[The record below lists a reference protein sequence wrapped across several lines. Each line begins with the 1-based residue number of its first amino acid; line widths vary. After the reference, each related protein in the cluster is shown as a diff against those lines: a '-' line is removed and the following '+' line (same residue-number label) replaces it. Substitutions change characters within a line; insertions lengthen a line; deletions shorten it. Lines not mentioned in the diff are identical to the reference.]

1 MRRLL
6 VIAVFAATLV
16 GTAAPAHAATPLFAD
31 SWKAKIQSDTIKG
44 TAGRRTTYLSFD
56 RPRIME
62 FTAYRVRGV
71 KRLPMKLSRGWLVA
85 SYRVKKHCYTARYI
99 YKLKATK
106 VHDMEGEPVASRA
119 RIRHFNAWR
128 NCSGDSFRSWF
139 GGTAVREFTPQKGP
153 AIISSLVDDCDP
165 GLVEHSADHDAG
177 FFFDWDGTFS
187 YLWTFS
193 DGGTSTEARPKHRY
207 PGPGTHSATVL
218 IRSIEGNA
226 ATGTDT
232 VEIPQPDPCN

>member
-1 MRRLL
+1 VRRVLG
-6 VIAVFAATLV
+6 IAILGAALAGAAT
-16 GTAAPAHAATPLFAD
+16 PAHAATPLFAD
-31 SWKAKIQSDTIKG
+31 SWKAKLRSDTIEG
-44 TAGRRTTYLSFD
+44 NAGRRTTYLSFD
-56 RPRIME
+56 RPRVME

-71 KRLPMKLSRGWLVA
+71 KRLPMKLSGGWLVA
-85 SYRVKKHCYTARYI
+85 SYRVRKHCYTARYI
-99 YKLKATK
+99 YKLKATR

-119 RIRHFNAWR
+119 RIRHFNSWR
-128 NCSGDSFRSWF
+128 TCGGDSFRSWF

-153 AIISSLVDDCDP
+153 ADIIASPDDCDP
-165 GLVEHSADHDAG
+165 TLVEHSADADAG
-177 FFFDWDGTFS
+177 FFYDWDGTFS

-193 DGGTSTEARPKHRY
+193 DGGTSKEARPRHRY

-226 ATGTDT
+226 AKGTAT